1 MHLQMDHSC
10 NKKTGCFVWFD
21 ETWRRRRNAERARD
35 IKPNQMR
42 EGERENGGLREGER
56 TGERIGERVREGKSE
71 REGKRTGERM
81 GERVR
86 EERVGER

>member
-42 EGERENGGLREGER
+42 EGEREK
-56 TGERIGERVREGKSE
+56 IGERERGKE
-71 REGKRTGERM
+71 RE
-81 GERVR
+81 R
-86 EERVGER
+86 EWVKE